1 MLELLPCGIVLP
13 LVSWWPEEGIRP
25 KNITTAGVRYKHPL
39 GLLLNYN
46 LKLPKFDYVT
56 KLSFLCYCHIS
67 LLKNSVFLFQG
78 LIIRWMQR
86 ELGRANDGPASAEAS
101 SAALSLSTHMKGIFS
116 GLLICLG
123 FCLLVAAVEAF
134 SGCKRTATENVSR
147 ISPGA
152 GVVNRNQNLPPLHPK
167 ARRLGFI

>member
-1 MLELLPCGIVLP
+1 M
-13 LVSWWPEEGIRP
+13 
-25 KNITTAGVRYKHPL
+25 
-39 GLLLNYN
+39 
-46 LKLPKFDYVT
+46 T

-134 SGCKRTATENVSR
+134 SGWNRRTAKENVSR
-147 ISPGA
+147 ISPEPGIF
-152 GVVNRNQNLPPLHPK
+152 NQNQNLSPK
-167 ARRLGFI
+167 ARRLGFN